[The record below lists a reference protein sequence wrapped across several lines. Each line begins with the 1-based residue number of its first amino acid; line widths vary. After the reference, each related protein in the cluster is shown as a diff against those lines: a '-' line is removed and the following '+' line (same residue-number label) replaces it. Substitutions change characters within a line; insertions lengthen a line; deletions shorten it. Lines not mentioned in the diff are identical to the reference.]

1 MKYIS
6 SYISAKVSLKEI
18 ENTVKEDASL
28 KEWYITINECCD
40 LLLEDRSQQIIN
52 EGLFDKIKGNASK
65 FFSSMFSTQ
74 SWLSTLSSKREDKDA
89 DEKDPVRKQ
98 YLENLQE
105 KRKNAERRRKEL
117 ATKRKALKAQGIKL
131 QHKMQ
136 ETALENAHQQ
146 VMKLLNS
153 QIDDLK
159 AQNDHWQTL
168 YENIKDGNPVP
179 QDILNKEIERQE
191 RATQNVIDG
200 LPADAKTKAE
210 QAQDAWIEARYVE
223 ETDPHG
229 NINYD
234 ENGKPKLRPRTPE
247 EFKDYL
253 DAHPNLKA
261 AIDATAEEG
270 RKAIGDMSIDELK
283 EFMDIQDAAD
293 PLIQTTEASTE
304 LVNAMTDETNAINVK
319 TALAEETKSYTDKK
333 KAKEEYDEAKT
344 AQAAA
349 KTKYDAIKGIA
360 EGDDKIAQMYEFID
374 KNKSKQPWKSI
385 LAKGG
390 EGGVPISP
398 EELAKKLKGA
408 VGDDNQIN
416 LDNLKKAFED
426 QQLLNSLPEEYKE
439 NGGDGAISFNIEKA
453 FPVDN
458 KGKRK
463 TALSDSTTAKQYI
476 KDRPLK
482 AATDNLSSKNTELE
496 NKKQAA
502 KDAKVE
508 FNGDEAIEPKLELT
522 QGLKDKLTDMGID
535 PDGDLALVEATV
547 KSMVTDKENKRIEA
561 AKKLQDLRDKS
572 SSFYERYEDAK
583 KENKRAEVYN
593 NNAEKKRQETI
604 NAEMQKTKN
613 IISDGVEKE
622 NADGS
627 IELTYTDENG
637 KPKTI
642 KRPADLTDKE
652 AMFKYNRMKQVALVQ
667 RAANGELTSPESR
680 VIPYVV
686 KENGEEVVK
695 YAKVPYNSEYTVKVD
710 DSGNA
715 TVVDKNGNE
724 VTDGVEKSIS
734 EENATEIDIASRRF
748 ENDKAEVKKIMQTN
762 KDNLPEDVKNCI
774 QKVFDDNKDTG
785 FLEDF
790 DIDSNE
796 IDWEAEDEQDDEDLS
811 TEEKELKDAEDKAK
825 ELKDGEGNQISQEQL
840 EQEIKDLPA
849 DEPTKNDNET
859 DADFEKRHERWKI
872 LNDVK
877 QKREALEGN
886 DNDKTKRNTEDSDD
900 EDGKPKPPKRKI
912 KKVPSKKKGFY
923 KYVYKSEE
931 GKKLT
936 TSKEDWRKNK
946 AAWARYKRRLA
957 KWQKEHAGQQNSS
970 WISDYLKGKLVVEHF
985 TPKKDISEYLKS
997 YF

>member
-117 ATKRKALKAQGIKL
+117 ATKRKELKAQGIKL

-247 EFKDYL
+247 EFKEYL

-270 RKAIGDMSIDELK
+270 RKAIGDMSKDELQ
-283 EFMDIQDAAD
+283 EFMDIQDASD
-293 PLIQTTEASTE
+293 PLIQTTEALTE
-304 LVNAMTDETNAINVK
+304 LDNATTDEANAINVK

-349 KTKYDAIKGIA
+349 KTKFDAIKDIEK
-360 EGDDKIAQMYEFID
+360 EGDDKTIQMYSFIV
-374 KNKSKQPWKSI
+374 SKKGKDPWKTM
-385 LAKGG
+385 LNN
-390 EGGVPISP
+390 ISP

-416 LDNLKKAFED
+416 LDNLKKAFKDD
-426 QQLLNSLPEEYKE
+426 QQLLNLLPEEYKE
-439 NGGDGAISFNIEKA
+439 KGSDGAISFNTEKA
-453 FPVDN
+453 FPKDPETGEQN
-458 KGKRK
+458 TKLK
-463 TALSDSTTAKQYI
+463 DSEKAKKDLETAK
-476 KDRPLK
+476 KN
-482 AATDNLSSKNTELE
+482 ATDDLSSKNTELE

-508 FNGDEAIEPKLELT
+508 FNNDEAIEPELKLSED
-522 QGLKDKLTDMGID
+522 LKNKLNNMGID
-535 PDGDLALVEATV
+535 PDGDPALVEATV

-572 SSFYERYEDAK
+572 SAFYERYEDAK

-695 YAKVPYNSEYTVKVD
+695 YAKVPYNSDYTVKVD

-715 TVVDKNGNE
+715 KVVDKNGNE

-811 TEEKELKDAEDKAK
+811 KEEKELKDAEDKAK

-859 DADFEKRHERWKI
+859 DADFEKRLERWKI

-886 DNDKTKRNTEDSDD
+886 DSDKTKRNTEDSDD

>member
-28 KEWYITINECCD
+28 KEWYITINECYD
-40 LLLEDRSQQIIN
+40 LLLDNRRQQIIK
-52 EGLFDKIKGNASK
+52 EGLYDKIKGHASK

-74 SWLSTLSSKREDKDA
+74 SWLSTLSSKKENKDA

-98 YLENLQE
+98 YLENLKN
-105 KRKNAERRRKEL
+105 KRENAERRRKEL
-117 ATKRKALKAQGIKL
+117 ATKRQELKAQGIKL

-153 QIDDLK
+153 QIEDLK
-159 AQNDHWQTL
+159 TQNDHWQTL
-168 YENIKDGNPVP
+168 YNNIKDGNPVP

-223 ETDPHG
+223 ETDPKG
-229 NINYD
+229 NVNYD
-234 ENGKPKLRPRTPE
+234 ENGKPKLRPRTLE
-247 EFKDYL
+247 EFRAYL

-270 RKAIGDMSIDELK
+270 RKAIDNMTADELK
-283 EFMDIQDAAD
+283 EFMDIQDAFD
-293 PLIQTTEASTE
+293 PLIQTTEAATD
-304 LVNAMTDETNAINVK
+304 LAKAANDYGNAVDAQK
-319 TALAEETKSYTDKK
+319 ALTEETKSYTDKK
-333 KAKEEYDEAKT
+333 KAKEEYDEAKK

-349 KTKYDAIKGIA
+349 QTKFNAIKAIKDS
-360 EGDDKIAQMYEFID
+360 GDDKTAQMYSFIV
-374 KNKSKQPWKSI
+374 SKKGRDPWKTM
-385 LAKGG
+385 LNN
-390 EGGVPISP
+390 ISP
-398 EELAKKLKGA
+398 EELAEKLKDV

-416 LDNLKKAFED
+416 LDKLKGAFNKY
-426 QQLLNSLPEEYKE
+426 QQLLNLLPEEYKE
-439 NGGDGAISFNIEKA
+439 NGSDGAISFNTEKA
-453 FPVDN
+453 FPKDPN
-458 KGKRK
+458 TGEINTKLKDPEK
-463 TALSDSTTAKQYI
+463 AKKDLETAI
-476 KDRPLK
+476 NN
-482 AATDNLSSKNTELE
+482 ATDDLASKNTELG

-508 FNGDEAIEPKLELT
+508 FNSDGEAIEPKLELSE
-522 QGLKDKLTDMGID
+522 GLKKKLGNMGID
-535 PDGDLALVEATV
+535 PNGDPSLVEATV
-547 KSMVTDKENKRIEA
+547 KSMVTDKDNKSQEA
-561 AKKLQDLRDKS
+561 AKKLQDIRDKS
-572 SSFYERYEDAK
+572 SAFYERYEDAK

-593 NNAEKKRQETI
+593 NNAEKKRQEAI
-604 NAEMQKTKN
+604 NAEMQKTEN
-613 IISDGVEKE
+613 VISAGVEKQ
-622 NADGS
+622 NSDGS
-627 IELTYTDENG
+627 VELTYTDENG
-637 KPKTI
+637 KSKTI

-667 RAANGELTSPESR
+667 RAANGELKSPESR

-686 KENGEEVVK
+686 KENGAEVVK

-710 DSGNA
+710 GSGNA
-715 TVVDKNGNE
+715 TIVDKNGNE
-724 VTDGVEKSIS
+724 VTDGVEKSIP
-734 EENATEIDIASRRF
+734 EKDATQIDIASRRF
-748 ENDKAEVKKIMQTN
+748 ENDKAEVKKIMQTDP
-762 KDNLPEDVKNCI
+762 DNLPEDVKNCV
-774 QKVFDDNKDTG
+774 QKVFDDNKDKG

-790 DIDSNE
+790 DIDSEE
-796 IDWEAEDEQDDEDLS
+796 IDWEAEDNQDDEDLS
-811 TEEKELKDAEDKAK
+811 KEEKELKDAEDKAK

-840 EQEIKDLPA
+840 EQEIKDLPEK
-849 DEPTKNDNET
+849 EPTKDENET
-859 DADFEKRHERWKI
+859 DADFEKRLERWKI
-872 LNDVK
+872 LNNLK
-877 QKREALEGN
+877 QKREALEN
-886 DNDKTKRNTEDSDD
+886 NDKSTSNRNTEDSDD
-900 EDGKPKPPKRKI
+900 ENGKPKPPKRKI
-912 KKVPSKKKGFY
+912 KKVPSKRKGFY

-946 AAWARYKRRLA
+946 AAWARYNRRLA
-957 KWQKEHAGQQNSS
+957 KWQKEQAGQQNSS

-985 TPKKDISEYLKS
+985 TPKKDISEYLKY